1 MMPVNRYM
9 DSHPPQQGNQ
19 MHFNQNYY
27 PSFEAVPPV
36 ANVDPSKPVVINH
49 PWPYPNNFGYS
60 VPCYPYFREGNFPG
74 YYSYGPCLHFA
85 SPQFHCCGYHPPYTD
100 AVPVHYAP
108 PPHYL
113 RELPRYEFDK
123 PRDNDYHCCGC
134 RNHTHDQR
142 NGGSVRIEEQD
153 PNVENNR
160 DGFLVP
166 FPLKNHPYPVFWIPP
181 EYLKNEEHRKSL
193 EADAAKEEKSEMASV
208 DKKPPQILKF
218 SEQDPGVWSSWFPL
232 DKRSLQSFMPSEN
245 GSTADQKNEDIM
257 RQFPFPIIWMPF
269 HNRQGEAEKKDVE
282 MHTAPM
288 SVEEPASSGQLHLVR
303 CPNNDDSMN
312 KSQVTNKNSGS
323 QVGLELKEKSS
334 KQRSIPVKQVEEP
347 KKKDNSEDVEQ
358 RGRDVSLKNE
368 GDNVMGK
375 ATGSRTKRQSS
386 SPPKTSKL
394 PPVCLRVDPLPRKKN
409 GNTTSRSPSPPGF
422 KRQSKETATDTPT
435 APISL
440 DSKSN
445 NSQYLQAQESTSS
458 SRMEAEGKKNEDKV
472 INVLQSKTSE
482 DKDEEQRNAYQTQQ
496 FPVISSV
503 DSEKEAFSRLTVE
516 KMGKHDENCVMKE
529 DKGLRDADKL
539 ATAKANDKG
548 KSKEDKKELLEEE
561 AAVRIQ
567 SAYRGFEVRK
577 WEPLKKLKQIE
588 EVREQVAEVR
598 NKICGLESS
607 PDLQKDERQGAV
619 IGEMVMSLLLKLDA
633 IQVWLLSISVHIR
646 QKHHMSCVVIICV
659 RKEKK
664 RIMLKDYKNFL
675 INFVP
680 FVFLMEA
687 LSNI

>member
-1 MMPVNRYM
+1 
-9 DSHPPQQGNQ
+9 
-19 MHFNQNYY
+19 
-27 PSFEAVPPV
+27 
-36 ANVDPSKPVVINH
+36 
-49 PWPYPNNFGYS
+49 
-60 VPCYPYFREGNFPG
+60 
-74 YYSYGPCLHFA
+74 
-85 SPQFHCCGYHPPYTD
+85 
-100 AVPVHYAP
+100 
-108 PPHYL
+108 
-113 RELPRYEFDK
+113 
-123 PRDNDYHCCGC
+123 
-134 RNHTHDQR
+134 
-142 NGGSVRIEEQD
+142 
-153 PNVENNR
+153 
-160 DGFLVP
+160 
-166 FPLKNHPYPVFWIPP
+166 
-181 EYLKNEEHRKSL
+181 
-193 EADAAKEEKSEMASV
+193 
-208 DKKPPQILKF
+208 
-218 SEQDPGVWSSWFPL
+218 
-232 DKRSLQSFMPSEN
+232 
-245 GSTADQKNEDIM
+245 
-257 RQFPFPIIWMPF
+257 
-269 HNRQGEAEKKDVE
+269 
-282 MHTAPM
+282 
-288 SVEEPASSGQLHLVR
+288 
-303 CPNNDDSMN
+303 
-312 KSQVTNKNSGS
+312 
-323 QVGLELKEKSS
+323 
-334 KQRSIPVKQVEEP
+334 
-347 KKKDNSEDVEQ
+347 
-358 RGRDVSLKNE
+358 
-368 GDNVMGK
+368 
-375 ATGSRTKRQSS
+375 
-386 SPPKTSKL
+386 
-394 PPVCLRVDPLPRKKN
+394 
-409 GNTTSRSPSPPGF
+409 
-422 KRQSKETATDTPT
+422 
-435 APISL
+435 
-440 DSKSN
+440 
-445 NSQYLQAQESTSS
+445 
-458 SRMEAEGKKNEDKV
+458 MEAEGKKNEDKV

-607 PDLQKDERQGAV
+607 PDLQKDERQRAV